1 MLDARFLQLKL
12 KELERKKLI
21 NAKVI
26 QGRRHWKIYEEK
38 YLDDARID
46 LELMC
51 QKGYDYWEANEYDKA
66 KECFE
71 KVLEYIP
78 EDVDSLNYLGDI
90 FSEKLNDF
98 NKAIECYRRLVE
110 LEPSN
115 SDVWNNLGIAYYNN
129 KNFDNALNSFKT
141 AIDYEPSEST
151 FMNNLA
157 VVYDKMGMF
166 DNAREALE
174 EALSIDQNNKEFWYN
189 YAKVLYKQNNY
200 KSALKATERCLDIDS
215 SFLKAIEIKNKI
227 IRKSKEYKNEK
238 EIKESSK
245 LKIDFI
251 LRKYQVKESLNEVKN
266 EVRSKIDVFEALII
280 KFIIEHLK
288 KYYKENW
295 WQHGV
300 PGNIKDDAEKRL
312 NAEKIQEPNREYK
325 NFEFLTLTNL
335 MHIICYKRNWK
346 EIFSHVFYKKH
357 QIKTYFENIIK
368 IRNRASHYREQF
380 PEEDLRS
387 LEVYLKDVYK
397 FIK

>member
-1 MLDARFLQLKL
+1 
-12 KELERKKLI
+12 
-21 NAKVI
+21 
-26 QGRRHWKIYEEK
+26 
-38 YLDDARID
+38 
-46 LELMC
+46 
-51 QKGYDYWEANEYDKA
+51 
-66 KECFE
+66 
-71 KVLEYIP
+71 
-78 EDVDSLNYLGDI
+78 
-90 FSEKLNDF
+90 
-98 NKAIECYRRLVE
+98 
-110 LEPSN
+110 
-115 SDVWNNLGIAYYNN
+115 
-129 KNFDNALNSFKT
+129 
-141 AIDYEPSEST
+141 
-151 FMNNLA
+151 MNNLA
-157 VVYDKMGMF
+157 VVYGNMGMF
-166 DNAREALE
+166 DDAREALE
-174 EALSIDQNNKEFWYN
+174 EALSIDPNIKEFWNN

-200 KSALKATERCLDIDS
+200 KSALKAIERCLDIDS
-215 SFLKAIEIKNKI
+215 SFLKAVEIKNKI

-238 EIKESSK
+238 EIKESNK
-245 LKIDFI
+245 LKINFI

-280 KFIIEHLK
+280 KFIMEHLK
-288 KYYKENW
+288 KCHKENW

-335 MHIICYKRNWK
+335 MHIICYKRNWN